1 MTRRIHNA
9 KRSFSKI
16 KQVWVLYPEH
26 IVSTV
31 VVLAVAPFGIRSAIK
46 QHYKPWHYRT
56 RYTVVRDDDPY
67 AKVLEEAYKDFVPHK
82 LPK

>member
-1 MTRRIHNA
+1 MGL
-9 KRSFSKI
+9 FSTVR
-16 KQVWVLYPEH
+16 QVWALYPEH
-26 IVSTV
+26 VLGTV

-56 RYTVVRDDDPY
+56 HYTVVRDDDPY